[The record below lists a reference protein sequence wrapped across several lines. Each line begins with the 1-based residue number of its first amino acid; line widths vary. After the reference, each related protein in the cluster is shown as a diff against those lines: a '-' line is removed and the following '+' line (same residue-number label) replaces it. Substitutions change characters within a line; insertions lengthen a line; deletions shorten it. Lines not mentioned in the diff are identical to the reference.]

1 MKYKI
6 KKLLRVSFILPLM
19 FVSCTKDEDPKLI
32 EEQELITTLVLTLS
46 DGATSQTV
54 RWNQDS
60 NNTPSI
66 ALQANKSYE
75 VAVSFL
81 DESDPGAVE
90 DLTEEIKEEADEHQV
105 FFEFSGASIR
115 FSSRQGDTT
124 DSANNPLYINS
135 TWTTTSSGTGTV
147 RVYLI
152 HQPTTKTSTNRG
164 GFGGETDAAVDFTV
178 VVSE

>member
-6 KKLLRVSFILPLM
+6 KKLLRVSFILTLM

-32 EEQELITTLVLTLS
+32 EEQELITTVVLTLS

-90 DLTEEIKEEADEHQV
+90 DLTEEIKEEADEHQ
-105 FFEFSGASIR
+105 
-115 FSSRQGDTT
+115 
-124 DSANNPLYINS
+124 
-135 TWTTTSSGTGTV
+135 
-147 RVYLI
+147 
-152 HQPTTKTSTNRG
+152 
-164 GFGGETDAAVDFTV
+164 
-178 VVSE
+178 